1 MILGG
6 KLPGKV
12 GRCRFF
18 IARKANTTVN
28 IAPFREST
36 VSHDHNGVAAGEE
49 TVKLAVDPARYMDVA
64 GFFIAK
70 KRHLFLFV
78 KLYVKSLIVVTRE
91 TFLFSLILVIAKLQ
105 LRRVKKHI
113 LHCYYLLFILN

>member
-1 MILGG
+1 M
-6 KLPGKV
+6 KL
-12 GRCRFF
+12 
-18 IARKANTTVN
+18 
-28 IAPFREST
+28 
-36 VSHDHNGVAAGEE
+36 AGE
-49 TVKLAVDPARYMDVA
+49 PARYMDVA